1 MFVCGID
8 NKDSKKLRW
17 ILALANG
24 SMAAGLM
31 LRLFVPA
38 NGIISPAALHFL
50 VGMLLGVSI
59 ALNFHVVWMRRRN
72 RKNDLAR

>member
-1 MFVCGID
+1 MIMCGID
-8 NKDSKKLRW
+8 NKDSRKLRW

-31 LRLFVPA
+31 LRLFVHA
-38 NGIISPAALHFL
+38 NGMLPPAAIDFV
-50 VGMLLGVSI
+50 VGLLLGVSI
-59 ALNFHVVWMRRRN
+59 AANFHVVWMRRRN